1 MNIEEEIFN
10 YYEVDKIKLIKY
22 GFKNKNGKLCY
33 SKKIMEDKFE
43 VIIEY
48 DKCIRG
54 KIIEIE
60 FDDEYVNFRR
70 ESLGEFSSKIKDE
83 YVTILTDI
91 RDKCCN
97 RDSFI
102 YPQTRRINEYI
113 KNKYKVNPE
122 FLWEKSPGFAIYRKV
137 KKWFALVGNVSRNK
151 IDKDS
156 NDDKEIEIINI
167 KVLEDRVD
175 KLLSTRGY
183 YKAYHMNK
191 KKWISIILDDSIDD
205 NIIKELI
212 SESYDMV
219 E

>member
-1 MNIEEEIFN
+1 MSIEEEIFN
-10 YYEVDKIKLIKY
+10 YYEIDENKLMKY
-22 GFKNKNGKLCY
+22 GFKDKKGKLCH
-33 SKKIMEDKFE
+33 SNKIMDDKFE

-54 KIIEIE
+54 KVIEIE
-60 FDDEYVNFRR
+60 FNDEYTNFRR

-83 YVTILTDI
+83 FVNILTDI

-97 RDSFI
+97 RNSFI
-102 YPQTRRINEYI
+102 YPQTRRINEFI
-113 KNKYKVNPE
+113 KDKYNVNPE

-151 IDKDS
+151 VDKDS
-156 NDDKEIEIINI
+156 DDDKEIEIINI
-167 KVLEDRVD
+167 KVVEDKVD
-175 KLLSTRGY
+175 KLLSTIGY

-205 NIIKELI
+205 YNITELI

>member
-1 MNIEEEIFN
+1 MSIEEEIFN
-10 YYEVDKIKLIKY
+10 YYEIDKDKLIKY
-22 GFKNKNGKLCY
+22 GFKNKNGKLCF
-33 SKKIMEDKFE
+33 SKKIMDDKFE
-43 VIIEY
+43 VIIGY
-48 DKCIRG
+48 DIFIRG

-60 FDDEYVNFRR
+60 FDDEYVNYRR

-83 YVTILTDI
+83 FVNILIDI

-102 YPQTRRINEYI
+102 YPQIRRINEFI
-113 KNKYKVNPE
+113 KDEYNVNPE

-151 IDKDS
+151 VDTDS

-167 KVLEDRVD
+167 KVSDDRVD
-175 KLLSTRGY
+175 KLLSTKGY
-183 YKAYHMNK
+183 YHAYHMNK

>member
-10 YYEVDKIKLIKY
+10 YYEIDENKLIKY
-22 GFKNKNGKLCY
+22 GFKDKNGKLCY
-33 SKKIMEDKFE
+33 SKKIMDDKFE

-48 DKCIRG
+48 DIFIRG

-83 YVTILTDI
+83 FVNILTDI
-91 RDKCCN
+91 RDKCCS

-113 KNKYKVNPE
+113 KNKYGVEPE
-122 FLWEKSPGFAIYRKV
+122 FLWEKYPRFAIYRKV
-137 KKWFALVGNVSRNK
+137 KKWFALIGNVSRNK
-151 IDKDS
+151 VDKTS
-156 NDDKEIEIINI
+156 NKEEEIELINV
-167 KVLEDRVD
+167 KVLEDKVD
-175 KLLSTRGY
+175 KLLSTRGFFE
-183 YKAYHMNK
+183 AYHMNK
-191 KKWISIILDDSIDD
+191 KKWVSIILDDSIDD
-205 NIIKELI
+205 DIIKDLI